1 MAFGM
6 MVNRWTILKAPIQTC
21 LSNASKI
28 FMCIT
33 RLHNFCI
40 NQKDSDTNIHCND
53 DSSNETDNWFSSDT
67 TIVDV
72 QGNSVIRYIVTK
84 QIENLCLTRPMHNLI
99 RNS

>member
-1 MAFGM
+1 M
-6 MVNRWTILKAPIQTC
+6 MVNRWKILKAPIRTS
-21 LSNASKI
+21 LSIASKI

-53 DSSNETDNWFSSDT
+53 DSSNDTDNWFSSDT
-67 TIVDV
+67 TIIDI
-72 QGNSVIRYIVTK
+72 QGNSVLRDAVK
-84 QIENLCLTRPMHNLI
+84 ERIENLCLTRPMHNLI